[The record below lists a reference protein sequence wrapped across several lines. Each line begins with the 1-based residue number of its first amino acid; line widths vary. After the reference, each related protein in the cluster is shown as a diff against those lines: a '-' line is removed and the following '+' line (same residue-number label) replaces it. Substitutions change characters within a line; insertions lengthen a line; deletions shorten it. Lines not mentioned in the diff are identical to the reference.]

1 MNTTQGDRRDKIRI
15 EVIGP
20 GCPFCRRL
28 YRRVLE
34 VVLEQGIE
42 ADVAHV
48 MDFKTVLR
56 YVPFT
61 PVLTVDGRVVHRGK
75 FLPNKDKLF
84 KLI

>member
-1 MNTTQGDRRDKIRI
+1 MI

-20 GCPFCRRL
+20 GCPFCRTL

-34 VVLEQGIE
+34 AVEEQGIE
-42 ADVAHV
+42 AEVTHV
-48 MDFKTVLR
+48 TDFKTVLR

-61 PVLTVDGRVVHRGK
+61 PVLTVDGRIVHRGK

-84 KLI
+84 KLVQAGAEPEET